1 MALITW
7 KDEYSVGVAE
17 FDQDHR
23 QLLDII
29 NALHDAF
36 LAGASPEQ
44 QGDICDE
51 LIAHTV
57 VHFAHEEA
65 RFEGYPR
72 AHLHRQMHGK
82 LKHRVLDFRGEIGTA
97 TAAEGAQLITELL
110 AHHIN
115 GEDKTFGAWLNA
127 QGIH

>member
-1 MALITW
+1 MALIAW

-17 FDQDHR
+17 FDEDHR
-23 QLLDII
+23 QLIEII

-36 LAGASPEQ
+36 QNNTATKRLEE
-44 QGDICDE
+44 ICDE
-51 LIAHTV
+51 LITHTI
-57 VHFAHEEA
+57 VHFGHEEA
-65 RFEGYPR
+65 QFENYPR
-72 AHLHRQMHGK
+72 APLHRQMHKK
-82 LKHRVLDFRGEIGTA
+82 LKQRIEDYRSEIGTA
-97 TAAEGAQLITELL
+97 SAVESAKLITDWL

>member
-7 KDEYSVGVAE
+7 KDAYSVGVAE
-17 FDQDHR
+17 FDEDHR

-29 NALHDAF
+29 NALDDAF
-36 LAGASPEQ
+36 QAGASPEQ
-44 QGDICDE
+44 LGDICDE

-72 AHLHRQMHGK
+72 EHLHRQMHGK
-82 LKHRVLDFRGEIGTA
+82 LKHRILDFRGEIGTA
-97 TAAEGAQLITELL
+97 TAMDSAKLVTDWL

-127 QGIH
+127 RGIH